1 MGDAAVRMKVM
12 PESMD
17 VDLKKLAEEIKKVVP
32 SFARLHAIQE
42 MPIAFGLKALIV
54 VTIMDDKG
62 GRSPDEIEEAVSQ
75 VTRRGIGR
83 GGRGRTPLNHSLY
96 NWACRSV
103 VDRRLRKAEATGSN
117 PVKSI
122 FVLRDFCELK
132 NRAGFFA
139 SLSSST

>member
-17 VDLKKLAEEIKKVVP
+17 VDLKVLAGEITKVIP

-62 GRSPDEIEEAVSQ
+62 GRSPDEIEEAVRNLPGVES
-75 VTRRGIGR
+75 
-83 GGRGRTPLNHSLY
+83 
-96 NWACRSV
+96 
-103 VDRRLRKAEATGSN
+103 AEVEEVG
-117 PVKSI
+117 
-122 FVLRDFCELK
+122 LL
-132 NRAGFFA
+132 
-139 SLSSST
+139 